1 MRYQFS
7 LLNKQKMIS
16 KKYRGWLIT
25 LEDLKKINTG
35 EYCNK
40 VVNIKIDDLNF

>member
-1 MRYQFS
+1 
-7 LLNKQKMIS
+7 MIS
-16 KKYRGWLIT
+16 KKYRGWLII
-25 LEDLKKINTG
+25 LEDLKKINIG